1 MQYEVMQCES
11 EWGSEWERKRVR
23 EIERNRVRERDRGEE
38 KERER
43 GRDREE
49 EREKE
54 SDRERGY
61 KWQREKNR
69 KRRERERERAREI
82 DRVKESPRE
91 IINKVKII
99 IIYFMIFEKF
109 QSHDTHFNFLIS
121 SLIIKNAQ
129 YPTMC
134 KFNGDDRVVQN

>member
-1 MQYEVMQCES
+1 MT
-11 EWGSEWERKRVR
+11 
-23 EIERNRVRERDRGEE
+23 
-38 KERER
+38 ERE
-43 GRDREE
+43 GTNDREKKTE
-49 EREKE
+49 KGEREK
-54 SDRERGY
+54 
-61 KWQREKNR
+61 
-69 KRRERERERAREI
+69 ERERAREI

-99 IIYFMIFEKF
+99 IMYFMIFEKF